1 MSISSILSGGD
12 TVSELLT
19 EIYGDLKKTPFQV
32 LLQLDRYTVKEMDVS
47 KLNIGDVVV
56 AIYDESIPEY
66 PQKDFG
72 RVIEIDDKT
81 VTFIGEVS
89 NQTLT
94 VPSRHVTIPLD
105 YKWSDSVD
113 RYVLGAMSIEETYQ
127 HKDIDV
133 FKKRLY
139 DSLYQ
144 EKIVPGGRVQASM
157 GILEKY
163 NKQYDLT
170 AYNCYVLPNPKD
182 SRKGIINGSLSEMT
196 EIMSRGGGVGIA
208 LSTLRP
214 RNARVYGVNG
224 ISSGS
229 VSWGGLLSYATGLI
243 EQGGSR
249 KGALML
255 QLHISH
261 PDIFDF
267 ITVKRE
273 SGKITNANLSV
284 QITKEFMEAVENDA
298 DWHLIFPD
306 TRHEAY
312 DKDWAEKYQ
321 DIHDWLESG
330 LPVEVY
336 QTIKARELYDLI
348 IESAHASAEPGVMV
362 YDHMNDGYMTSTQQ
376 LIPVEGTKLFKLD
389 PASLTKKHEATPWN
403 NTFYYQKN
411 VSSNPCGEQ
420 PLCGNGICNLIHI
433 NLAEF
438 YDEKTRDVDWQDLK
452 QAVADAIRYADDVI
466 DYTVYFREENKKIQK
481 EQRRIGMG
489 TLGLHD
495 LLIDLQL
502 RYGSDES
509 IVFIDKLYGFIKN
522 SAYEASAKLAEIRG
536 RFPKFDD
543 RILDARIPKSLDKDV
558 RALIKKHG
566 LRNSH
571 LLTQAPT
578 GTTGTKTGSQGYSR
592 STGVEPFFSIKWERE
607 SRLGK
612 TIDYLGKAKDYLER
626 TGEKTLP
633 DYFVS
638 AMCVEQ
644 DGTPKITPKNH
655 VDVQA
660 TIQKHND
667 SAISKT
673 SNVPNHFTV
682 EQTKELYSYGIE
694 KGVVGLTI
702 YRDGSR
708 DTQVLRSVSDEEE
721 TEKVEE
727 VTPQPIT
734 FEDDDRE
741 FASTAKFYKR
751 PTRLVGETIKSAT
764 PFGKMYVTVN
774 RHPQTDLIE
783 EVFLNLG
790 KTGADISTIADGLAI
805 ALTGLLSPRIAN
817 LTQQEKVNWIIKKF
831 TGIKGQSAV
840 GFGKNQIES
849 LPDALAKVLMQLG
862 EDNEAALVT
871 SETMNKFSNGSVDI
885 CPSCG
890 QSTFVKQDGCTTC
903 LTDLGGCGYSKC

>member
-1 MSISSILSGGD
+1 M
-12 TVSELLT
+12 SELIK
-19 EIYGDLKKTPFQV
+19 EIYGELEKTPFQV
-32 LLQLDRYTVKEMDVS
+32 LLQLDRYTVKEMDIS
-47 KLNIGDVVV
+47 TLNVGDVVV
-56 AIYDESIPEY
+56 AVYDETIPES

-72 RVIEIDDKT
+72 KVTAFDGKI
-81 VTFIGEVS
+81 VTFEGEITQKTHQVS
-89 NQTLT
+89 T
-94 VPSRHVTIPLD
+94 RHVSIPLD
-105 YKWSDSVD
+105 YKWEDSVD
-113 RYVLGAMSIEETYQ
+113 RYVLGAMSIEETYK
-127 HKDIDV
+127 HKDLDQ
-133 FKKRLY
+133 FKPRIHN
-139 DSLYQ
+139 SLYQ

-157 GILEKY
+157 GIFEKY
-163 NKQYDLT
+163 GKQYDLT

-261 PDIFDF
+261 PDIYDF
-267 ITVKRE
+267 ITIKRE
-273 SGKITNANLSV
+273 SGKVTNANLSV
-284 QITKEFMEAVENDA
+284 QLTKEFMEAVEADA

-306 TRHEAY
+306 TKHEAY
-312 DKDWAEKYQ
+312 DQNWAGQYQ
-321 DIHDWLESG
+321 DIHDWLEAG
-330 LPVEVY
+330 LPVEIYETV
-336 QTIKARELYDLI
+336 KARELYDLI

-376 LIPVEGTKLFKLD
+376 LIKTADGKQYVLD
-389 PASLTKKHEATPWN
+389 SESLKRKQEATPWN

-438 YDEKTRDVDWQDLK
+438 YDEETEDVNWEDLN

-466 DYTVYFREENKKIQK
+466 DYTVYFREENERIQK

-495 LLIDLQL
+495 LLIDLKL
-502 RYGSDES
+502 RYGSETS
-509 IVFIDKLYGFIKN
+509 IVFIDKLYSFIKN
-522 SAYEASAKLAEIRG
+522 SAYRASAELAKVRG
-536 RFPKFDD
+536 KFPKFDEK
-543 RILDARIPKSLDKDV
+543 ILQARVPKSLDEDV
-558 RALIKKHG
+558 IKLIKKYG

-612 TIDYLGKAKDYLER
+612 TIDYLGKAKDYLEK
-626 TGEKTLP
+626 TGEKRLP

-638 AMCVEQ
+638 AMCEEK
-644 DGTPKITPKNH
+644 DGSPKITPKNH

-660 TIQKHND
+660 AIQKHND

-673 SNVPNHFTV
+673 CNVPNHFTI

-694 KGVVGLTI
+694 QGVVGLTI

-708 DTQVLRSVSDEEE
+708 DTQVLTNIKDEAD
-721 TEKVEE
+721 TEATPVNEAIQAFEVE
-727 VTPQPIT
+727 
-734 FEDDDRE
+734 DRE
-741 FASTAKFYKR
+741 ITSKQFYKR
-751 PTRLVGETIKSAT
+751 PQRLIGETIKSAT

-774 RHPQTDLIE
+774 RHPQNQVIE

-790 KTGADISTIADGLAI
+790 KTGADISAIADGLAI

-817 LTQQEKVNWIIKKF
+817 LTQEEKLNWIIKKF
-831 TGIKGQSAV
+831 NGIKGQSSI

-862 EDNEAALVT
+862 QDEESEVT
-871 SETMNKFSNGSVDI
+871 PAVAEQKLNLGSVDI

-903 LTDLGGCGYSKC
+903 LIDLGGCGFSKC

>member
-1 MSISSILSGGD
+1 M
-12 TVSELLT
+12 SELLT
-19 EIYGDLKKTPFQV
+19 EIYGELNKTPFQV

-72 RVIEIDDKT
+72 RVIEMDNQT

-94 VPSRHVTIPLD
+94 VPRRHVLIPLD
-105 YKWSDSVD
+105 YKWSDSVE
-113 RYVLGAMSIEETYQ
+113 RYVLGAMSIEETYKHQ
-127 HKDIDV
+127 DLDTFKD
-133 FKKRLY
+133 RMY
-139 DSLYQ
+139 DSLYK

-157 GILEKY
+157 GIYEKY
-163 NKQYDLT
+163 GKQFDLT

-267 ITVKRE
+267 ITIKRE

-306 TRHEAY
+306 TRHAAY
-312 DKDWAEKYQ
+312 DNDWADKYQ
-321 DIHDWLESG
+321 DIHDWLEAG
-330 LPVEVY
+330 LPVEIY
-336 QTIKARELYDLI
+336 QTVKARELYDLI

-362 YDHMNDGYMTSTQQ
+362 YDHMNDGYMPSTQQ
-376 LIPVEGTKLFKLD
+376 LIPLEGTGLYKLD
-389 PASLTKKHEATPWN
+389 PESLKKKHEATPWN
-403 NTFYYQKN
+403 NTYYYQKN

-438 YDEKTRDVDWQDLK
+438 FNKETNDVDWDDLK

-466 DYTVYFREENKKIQK
+466 DYTVYFREENERVQK

-495 LLIDLQL
+495 LLIDLEL

-509 IVFIDKLYGFIKN
+509 IAFIDRLYAFIKN
-522 SAYEASAKLAEIRG
+522 SAYEASAKLAEVRG
-536 RFPKFDD
+536 RFPKYDEK
-543 RILDARIPKSLDKDV
+543 ILEARVPKSLDDDV
-558 RALIKKHG
+558 KALIKKHG

-578 GTTGTKTGSQGYSR
+578 GTTGTKTGSEGYSR

-626 TGEKTLP
+626 TGEKVLP

-638 AMCVEQ
+638 AMCVEK

-655 VDVQA
+655 VDVQVA
-660 TIQKHND
+660 IQKHND

-673 SNVPNHFTV
+673 CNVPNHFTV

-721 TEKVEE
+721 QVEE
-727 VTPQPIT
+727 VTASPAQAIT

-741 FASTAKFYKR
+741 FTSAKFYKR

-790 KTGADISTIADGLAI
+790 KTGADISAIADGLAI

-831 TGIKGQSAV
+831 NGIKGQSAV

-862 EDNEAALVT
+862 EDNEAAVDVPE
-871 SETMNKFSNGSVDI
+871 SMDKFSSGSVDI

>member
-1 MSISSILSGGD
+1 M
-12 TVSELLT
+12 SELIK

-32 LLQLDRYTVKEMDVS
+32 LLQLDRYTVKEMDMS
-47 KLNIGDVVV
+47 KLKIDDVVV
-56 AIYDESIPEY
+56 AVYDESIPAS

-72 RVIEIDDKT
+72 RVTDFDGKT
-81 VTFIGEVS
+81 VTFIGEITGQTHRVS
-89 NQTLT
+89 SKN
-94 VPSRHVTIPLD
+94 VAIPLD
-105 YKWSDSVD
+105 YKWNDSVE
-113 RYVLGAMSIEETYQ
+113 RYVLGAMSIEKTYD
-127 HKDIDV
+127 HKDLDT
-133 FKKRLY
+133 FQKRLT
-139 DSLYQ
+139 DSLFR

-157 GILEKY
+157 GIFEKY

-214 RNARVYGVNG
+214 RNARVFGVNG

-261 PDIFDF
+261 PDIYDF

-273 SGKITNANLSV
+273 SGKVTNANLSV
-284 QITKEFMEAVENDA
+284 QITKEFMEAVEEDK

-312 DKDWAEKYQ
+312 DQEWAGKYQ
-321 DIHDWLESG
+321 DIHDWLEAG
-330 LPVEVY
+330 LPVEIHETV
-336 QTIKARELYDLI
+336 KARELYDVI

-362 YDHMNDGYMTSTQQ
+362 YDHMNDGYMTSTQA
-376 LIPVEGTKLFKLD
+376 LIPVEGGRLYKLD
-389 PASLTKKHEATPWN
+389 PESLVKKKEATPWN
-403 NTFYYQKN
+403 NTYYYQKN

-420 PLCGNGICNLIHI
+420 PLCGNGICNLIHL

-438 YDEKTRDVDWQDLK
+438 YDAETNDVLWEDLRL
-452 QAVADAIRYADDVI
+452 AVADAIRYADDVI
-466 DYTVYFREENKKIQK
+466 DYTVYFREDNERVQK

-495 LLIDLQL
+495 LLIDLEL
-502 RYGSDES
+502 RYGSEDS
-509 IVFIDKLYGFIKN
+509 IKFIDKLYGFIKN
-522 SAYEASAKLAEIRG
+522 SAYRASADLAKVRG
-536 RFPKFDD
+536 KFPKYSDK
-543 RILDARIPKSLDKDV
+543 ILEARVPKSLDKDV
-558 RALIKKHG
+558 ISLIKKYG

-578 GTTGTKTGSQGYSR
+578 GTTGTKTGSEGYSR

-638 AMCVEQ
+638 AMCVEK

-655 VDVQA
+655 IDVQA
-660 TIQKHND
+660 AIQKHND

-673 SNVPNHFTV
+673 SNVPNHFTI
-682 EQTKELYSYGIE
+682 EQTKELYSYGIAQ
-694 KGVVGLTI
+694 GVVGLTI

-708 DTQVLRSVSDEEE
+708 DTQVLTSVSDEEE
-721 TEKVEE
+721 SVNETEL
-727 VTPQPIT
+727 IT
-734 FEDDDRE
+734 ALDDDDKG
-741 FASTAKFYKR
+741 FDSPKFYKR
-751 PTRLVGETIKSAT
+751 PQRLIGETIKSAT

-774 RHPQTDLIE
+774 RHPKTDLIE

-790 KTGADISTIADGLAI
+790 KTGADISAIADGLAI

-831 TGIKGQSAV
+831 NGIKGQSSI

-862 EDNEAALVT
+862 NDLEDDST
-871 SETMNKFSNGSVDI
+871 SLELEEKISMGSVDI
-885 CPSCG
+885 CPNCG

-903 LTDLGGCGYSKC
+903 LIDIGGCGFSKC